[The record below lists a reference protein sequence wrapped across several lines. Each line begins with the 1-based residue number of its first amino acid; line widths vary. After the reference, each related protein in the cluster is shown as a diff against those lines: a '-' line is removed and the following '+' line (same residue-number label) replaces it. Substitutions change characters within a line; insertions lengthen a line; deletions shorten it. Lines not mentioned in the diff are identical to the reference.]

1 MLNETNAVSFQLN
14 TNSNIPNTA
23 SRSKCGS
30 SNSNCRGWLQFTL
43 DLDPT
48 QGPVAQIQEW
58 ILNYGSGCP
67 SGFTAAAGA
76 CVDNIAKGTIPGPLT
91 AASLGGL
98 VISGQVASNGQTSMA
113 VFIPGRNLVYSLTG
127 TDAVGAYSHWNVA
140 EFNVFGEDNAEE
152 VAFQQGS
159 LMAVNVSVDSGV
171 NATPVSCSKP
181 AKNTGEST
189 NLTLGPCAPTGA
201 STIAFVEGVP
211 PVVASISQKRGPTS
225 GGTEVQLGGIGFLP
239 AYVIQFGGTR
249 GVQAYR
255 PTNTNCSVYSP
266 TGFGQ
271 VNVTAANTFADGT
284 SGPFGDAFASNQFT
298 YVNVTNCNVT
308 QACPFYQN
316 QPPDYTVLCPAPV
329 DFYSWAGTPVS
340 PARSR
345 RRAFSL
351 ARTFSRT
358 AARPRAKPSRS
369 RPAFPEP
376 STSALTTRSPMRA
389 SAIP

>member
-1 MLNETNAVSFQLN
+1 MITRDGLRLVLRLIAAALVAAFPLTGSADFADARQLAQPICALAATTPTIEAWRKAVAALLPGKSGCFDATYPSRVLTARDCGKAQPLFVQRAPTQVEPFDEHLSGDVALVSPGSITTATGTMQKMERVAITGVIDQNGKVLNETNAVSFQLN

-113 VFIPGRNLVYSLTG
+113 IFIPGRNLVYSLTG
-127 TDAVGAYSHWNVA
+127 TDAVGAYGHWNVA

-181 AKNTGEST
+181 AKNTGQIDQPHPWP
-189 NLTLGPCAPTGA
+189 L
-201 STIAFVEGVP
+201 
-211 PVVASISQKRGPTS
+211 R
-225 GGTEVQLGGIGFLP
+225 
-239 AYVIQFGGTR
+239 
-249 GVQAYR
+249 
-255 PTNTNCSVYSP
+255 
-266 TGFGQ
+266 
-271 VNVTAANTFADGT
+271 ADWRLN
-284 SGPFGDAFASNQFT
+284 DR
-298 YVNVTNCNVT
+298 
-308 QACPFYQN
+308 
-316 QPPDYTVLCPAPV
+316 LC
-329 DFYSWAGTPVS
+329 
-340 PARSR
+340 R
-345 RRAFSL
+345 RRAAGCGEHKPEERVPHPG
-351 ARTFSRT
+351 AR
-358 AARPRAKPSRS
+358 RS
-369 RPAFPEP
+369 
-376 STSALTTRSPMRA
+376 SSAG
-389 SAIP
+389 